1 MAADPKIARPCHLP
15 QFWLPRLSRSPLQ
28 VAHLCGI
35 MRNYDSSLAELILLF
50 PPLRARYVEAACCGC
65 SHKTAN
71 RVKRHKKWLPIK
83 IYGEPRWIKAESK
96 KAEQSKMGIAR
107 DIEGERQG
115 WGGRSNESRYATYTH
130 TRTILKMKNHPHQ
143 TLKDCQMVQL

>member
-1 MAADPKIARPCHLP
+1 MAADPKMPGRATCH
-15 QFWLPRLSRSPLQ
+15 SADSPSPSCSQLQ

-50 PPLRARYVEAACCGC
+50 PPLQARYVEAACCGC

-107 DIEGERQG
+107 DIERERETG
-115 WGGRSNESRYATYTH
+115 MGRKVEWKQIRNVTH
-130 TRTILKMKNHPHQ
+130 TLEPHSKWKI
-143 TLKDCQMVQL
+143 THTKR